1 LAVLGINFHG
11 SIGHPATTK
20 LRNALCGAV
29 NERSPDGKRKFDK
42 LALFINST
50 GGSLDDGLSL
60 FGFLRSL
67 PIEVTTINVGLIA
80 SIAIAP
86 FLAGKKRIA
95 LPHAR
100 FHFHDFEYNYAA
112 PHNLTRL
119 EYQDHT
125 QILNA
130 ARDVVFALLKGKTSL
145 KDSDLKELKLL
156 EVPTIKDAAFAKE
169 KGIVHEVDF
178 FPIPEEMSIFNVDY

>member
-1 LAVLGINFHG
+1 VSSASSADTVAAFAV
-11 SIGHPATTK
+11 
-20 LRNALCGAV
+20 
-29 NERSPDGKRKFDK
+29 ERESLIRV
-42 LALFINST
+42 
-50 GGSLDDGLSL
+50 SLDDGLAL

-95 LPHAR
+95 LPNAH
-100 FHFHDFEYNYAA
+100 FHFHDFEYNYSGA
-112 PHNLTRL
+112 HNLTRL

-125 QILNA
+125 QILNSS
-130 ARDVVFALLKGKTSL
+130 RDAVFDLLKENTSIT
-145 KDSDLKELKLL
+145 DGDLKEFELL

-169 KGIVHEVDF
+169 KGIVHEVNF
-178 FPIPEEMSIFNVDY
+178 FPIPEDASIFNVDY

>member
-1 LAVLGINFHG
+1 MATVGLNFHG
-11 SIGHPATTK
+11 PISHPATSK

-29 NERSPDGKRKFDK
+29 NERGPDGKRKNDK
-42 LALFINST
+42 LCLFMNST
-50 GGSLDDGLSL
+50 GGPLDDGLSL

-67 PIEVTTINVGLIA
+67 PIEVTTVNVGLIA

-95 LPHAR
+95 LPNSR

-112 PHNLTRL
+112 AHNLTRL

-125 QILNA
+125 QILNS
-130 ARDVVFALLKGKTSL
+130 ARDAVFDLLKQNTSL
-145 KDSDLKELKLL
+145 TDSDLKELKLL
-156 EVPTIKDAAFAKE
+156 EVPIIKDAAFAKE

-178 FPIPEEMSIFNVDY
+178 FPIPEEMNIFNVDY